1 LGRQGQIEP
10 VEHQRLIGLELG
22 VAWHDQPTAVGGR
35 QTDIQH
41 LERRQVFQHRSRGEA
56 GGQGLQPLF
65 ERYRKSEGEEGH
77 QDVGFDAV
85 F

>member
-1 LGRQGQIEP
+1 M
-10 VEHQRLIGLELG
+10 IGFRLG
-22 VAWHDQPTAVGGR
+22 VAWHDQPPAVGGR

-41 LERRQVFQHRSRGEA
+41 LEGCQLFQHRPWSEA
-56 GGQGLQPLF
+56 RGQGLQSLLQRDG
-65 ERYRKSEGEEGH
+65 ERVGEEGH